1 MAITLFSKHLYA
13 GPRADIRRRL
23 ALCLGQ
29 ISEWFWFCLSFMLF
43 IVLGPFSAPVALIV
57 LVRLGM
63 EEHICEEPKSITT
76 L

>member
-1 MAITLFSKHLYA
+1 MATTLLSKHLYA
-13 GPRADIRRRL
+13 GSRTDIRRRPTS
-23 ALCLGQ
+23 CLGQ
-29 ISEWFWFCLSFMLF
+29 VSEWFWFCLSFILF

-63 EEHICEEPKSITT
+63 EENTCREPKSITT